1 MTVREAGS
9 AVSPGARWQPTYDA
23 LTLSPV
29 SKTELMCSRV
39 AVGSSMH
46 ELHQE
51 LRTLMSLLATTFL
64 PLSGSA
70 AILAAS
76 EKAGQRGF
84 LSGNVSC
91 SYICCVC

>member
-1 MTVREAGS
+1 
-9 AVSPGARWQPTYDA
+9 
-23 LTLSPV
+23 
-29 SKTELMCSRV
+29 
-39 AVGSSMH
+39 MH

-64 PLSGSA
+64 PLSGSE

-84 LSGNVSC
+84 LSGNVSYSYAC
-91 SYICCVC
+91 SVC

>member
-1 MTVREAGS
+1 
-9 AVSPGARWQPTYDA
+9 
-23 LTLSPV
+23 
-29 SKTELMCSRV
+29 
-39 AVGSSMH
+39 MH

-64 PLSGSA
+64 PLSGSE

-84 LSGNVSC
+84 LSGNVSY
-91 SYICCVC
+91 SYACCVC